1 MAVGTPESTSRGR
14 GRTLISH
21 LCGTLARKNEASSSV
36 EVDVAGVWYE
46 VELPAFVWQA
56 IDGAE
61 VGEPLE
67 LETFYFV
74 TANMP
79 IPRLIGFLREVEKEF
94 FKKLVSVPNVGP
106 TTATKALIFSVST
119 IARWIEA
126 GDTASMSKLP
136 GIGKRTAE
144 TIVAQLRGKVTDE
157 ALLADE
163 GFAGGPVTPG
173 IKDEPSDVV
182 KDTIDA
188 LQGLGYSR
196 AEAERLVSQAEATS
210 EQPLE
215 SVEEAIRAV
224 FRRVAA
230 G

>member
-1 MAVGTPESTSRGR
+1 M
-14 GRTLISH
+14 ISH
-21 LCGTLARKNEASSSV
+21 LSGTLARKNEASSSV
-36 EVDVAGVWYE
+36 ELDVGGVWYE

-56 IDGAE
+56 LDGEE
-61 VGEPLE
+61 VGAPLE

-74 TANMP
+74 TANTP
-79 IPRLIGFLREVEKEF
+79 IPRLIGFLREVEKDF

-106 TTATKALIFSVST
+106 TTATKALVFSVST
-119 IARWIEA
+119 IARWIEN
-126 GDTASMSKLP
+126 GDTTSMGKLP

-144 TIVAQLRGKVTDE
+144 TIVAQLRGKVTEE

-163 GFAGGPVTPG
+163 GFDSAPASKA
-173 IKDEPSDVV
+173 KDEPSEVA

-196 AEAERLVSQAEATS
+196 VEAERLVSQVEAAS
-210 EQPLE
+210 EEPLE
-215 SVEEAIRAV
+215 SVEDAIRAV